1 MNKQFKKLVL
11 NSSLVIA
18 SMASLN
24 NLANGTEI
32 IYNNSS
38 SIHSTN
44 TNIQIQKDVNN
55 NVIISTKD
63 NETYFP
69 SKKIGLLFIS
79 IGGLMSSLSLLS
91 ISLAKKTKNVN
102 SDKINK
108 IEKELKEDSSVKNY
122 PKL

>member
-38 SIHSTN
+38 SIHS